1 MPNRIELTGN
11 LGKAPTLKHVDT
23 ARGRKQVTEFSMFA
37 DEYRRDDDGELEQSG
52 GFWVRVAVW
61 EPHAERV
68 ARLVQKGA
76 RVTVI
81 GSLRVTTWKGDDDQ
95 TQTGLDVVAEK
106 VALELGRL
114 ESVTL
119 KRREQESESPAGEQQ
134 FDQPARDP
142 LDP

>member
-1 MPNRIELTGN
+1 MPNRIEVTGN

-23 ARGRKQVTEFSMFA
+23 GKGRKQVTEFNMFA
-37 DEYRRDDDGELEQSG
+37 DEYRRDDDGELSQTG
-52 GFWVRVAVW
+52 GFWLRVTVW
-61 EPHAERV
+61 EAHAERV
-68 ARLVQKGA
+68 ARLIPRGA

-81 GSLRVTTWKGDDDQ
+81 GSLRVSTWKDDADQ

-119 KRREQESESPAGEQQ
+119 KRRENDTESPAETGHGV
-134 FDQPARDP
+134 QPAGDP